1 MNIKRRLRNTRSVSI
16 YRYCN
21 MAKAKKKENY
31 QVYIKQIE
39 ALAKIANL
47 ITSGLYLEELLR
59 LVVQVTAEVMNS
71 KISSLMLLDAENK
84 ELVIRATQSVSEAYN
99 KKPNIKLGEGIAGEV
114 AETNKPMCVLDVRKD
129 ERYINQD
136 IARKEG
142 LCSLASVPLAVKG
155 RVIGVL
161 NCYTSKKHKFTKPEL
176 DVLTALANQAA
187 VAIEN
192 AELDLRARSAE
203 EALTTRKVIERAK
216 DILSQEAN
224 ILPSEAYRLIQKQSM
239 DSRKSMREISEA
251 IILAKEIK
259 GKQIRQP

>member
-1 MNIKRRLRNTRSVSI
+1 MSKIKKIKGNQL
-16 YRYCN
+16 YL
-21 MAKAKKKENY
+21 
-31 QVYIKQIE
+31 KQIE
-39 ALAKIANL
+39 ALAKVANL

-59 LVVQVTAEVMNS
+59 LIVHVTAEIMNS
-71 KISSLMLLDAENK
+71 KISSLMLLDPGKK
-84 ELVIRATQSVSEAYN
+84 ELVVQATQSISESYN
-99 KKPNIKLGEGIAGEV
+99 KKPNVKLGEGIAGLV
-114 AETNKPMCVLDVRKD
+114 AGNNKAICVLDVKKD
-129 ERYINQD
+129 SRYLNQD
-136 IARKEG
+136 IAKKEG

-203 EALTTRKVIERAK
+203 EALMTRKLIERAK

-239 DSRKSMREISEA
+239 DKRKSMREIAEA
-251 IILAKEIK
+251 IVLAKEIRNK
-259 GKQIRQP
+259 GS